1 MGINMFDRIKLV
13 GLLTLATVFSI
24 VNISVAS
31 DSIENEDL
39 YDVNLSVDNSHSS
52 MLDNHIWLRA

>member
-1 MGINMFDRIKLV
+1 MGINVFDRIKLV
-13 GLLTLATVFSI
+13 GLLTLATVLSI

-52 MLDNHIWLRA
+52 MLDNHIWLRV